1 MRTTQRC
8 IQTKLRISI
17 IPHQKLFQI
26 EGSHAYHQFQMFYLM
41 KINIMNVGGCKPQ
54 YTTRLH
60 RRLSFALRSNKCS
73 DL

>member
-1 MRTTQRC
+1 
-8 IQTKLRISI
+8 
-17 IPHQKLFQI
+17 
-26 EGSHAYHQFQMFYLM
+26 M

-73 DL
+73 DLWICAWQIAAVPAPKRMKLTDGIS